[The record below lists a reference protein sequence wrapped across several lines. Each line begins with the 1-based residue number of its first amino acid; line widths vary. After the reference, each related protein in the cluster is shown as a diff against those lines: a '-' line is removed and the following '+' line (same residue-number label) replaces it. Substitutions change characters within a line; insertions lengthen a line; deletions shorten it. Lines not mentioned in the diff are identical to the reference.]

1 MALSLQLRIAE
12 PRELWRILDGR
23 RQDGVRLKDKVRGR
37 VGGTRPIR
45 TSEISGTMS
54 YETESATGCGLT
66 LRVVLKVVLLA
77 ERISGN

>member
-1 MALSLQLRIAE
+1 MAQLRIAE
-12 PRELWRILDGR
+12 PRELWRVLDGR

-45 TSEISGTMS
+45 TSEISGTTS

-66 LRVVLKVVLLA
+66 LSVVLKGREA
-77 ERISGN
+77 ISCMRE